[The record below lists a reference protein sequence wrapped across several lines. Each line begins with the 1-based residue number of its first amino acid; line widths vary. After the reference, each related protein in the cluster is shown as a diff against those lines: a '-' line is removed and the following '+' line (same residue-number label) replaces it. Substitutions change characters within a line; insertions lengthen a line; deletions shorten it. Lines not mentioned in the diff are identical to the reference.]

1 LFFPEKRIFQPY
13 GLVIGFLP
21 EVLMNLFEKQSRLNQ
36 LFTQSPVNAAYLA
49 GSLSTRTSFGH
60 LTDVDI
66 AILLMEQIKSDQF
79 LDYQLYFFSE
89 LAKRLESDNIDV
101 VILNQASLLLKL
113 QVIKYGQIL
122 FSRDEKLRVSFET
135 KAVMDYLDFK
145 KFDEIQNQALSRRLY
160 GQILPVDKDLLH
172 RHLKQLREA
181 VVILQDLGKTQRE
194 EFTTDYRIYGLAE
207 RYLQIAIEAC
217 LQVCGILVA
226 SLGLRRPEGYHELLS
241 IVATQRIIPQ
251 ALAYRLEVLTNMRDA
266 LVHDAGTLN
275 RDLLYDHIQQRLGDF
290 EAFAATVEE
299 KLSQ

>member
-1 LFFPEKRIFQPY
+1 
-13 GLVIGFLP
+13 
-21 EVLMNLFEKQSRLNQ
+21 MNLFEKQSRLNQ

-101 VILNQASLLLKL
+101 VILNQASMLLKL

-122 FSRDEKLRVSFET
+122 FSRDEKQRVSFET

-145 KFDEIQNQALSRRLY
+145 KFDEIQNQALGRRLY
-160 GQILPVDKDLLH
+160 GQVLPVDKELLQ

-181 VVILQDLGKTQRE
+181 IVILRDLGKTGRE
-194 EFTTDYRIYGLAE
+194 EFTGDFHVFGLAE

-217 LQVCGILVA
+217 LRICGILVA
-226 SLGLRRPEGYHELLS
+226 SLGLRKPEGYHELLS
-241 IVATQRIIPQ
+241 IVATQNLIPRQ
-251 ALAYRLEVLTNMRDA
+251 LSYRLEVLTNLRDA
-266 LVHDAGTLN
+266 LVHDPGSLN
-275 RDLLYDHIQQRLGDF
+275 PDLLYDHIQQRLEDF
-290 EAFAATVEE
+290 EAFAEAVEE
-299 KLSQ
+299 KQ

>member
-1 LFFPEKRIFQPY
+1 
-13 GLVIGFLP
+13 
-21 EVLMNLFEKQSRLNQ
+21 MNLFEKQSQLNQ

-101 VILNQASLLLKL
+101 MILNQASLLLKL

-135 KAVMDYLDFK
+135 KAIMDYLDFK

-160 GQILPVDKDLLH
+160 GQVLPVDKELLQ
-172 RHLKQLREA
+172 RHLNQLREA
-181 VVILQDLGKTQRE
+181 VNILHDLGKTKRE
-194 EFTTDYRIYGLAE
+194 EFTTDYHIFGLAE

-241 IVATQRIIPQ
+241 IVSAQQIIPNP
-251 ALAYRLEVLTNMRDA
+251 LAYRLEVLTNLRDV
-266 LVHDAGTLN
+266 LVHDPSKLN
-275 RDLLYDHIQQRLGDF
+275 RDLLYDYIQQRIDDL
-290 EAFAATVEE
+290 EVFAKAVEDR
-299 KLSQ
+299 QP

>member
-1 LFFPEKRIFQPY
+1 
-13 GLVIGFLP
+13 
-21 EVLMNLFEKQSRLNQ
+21 MNLFEKQSRLNQ

-60 LTDVDI
+60 LSDVDI

-89 LAKRLESDNIDV
+89 LAKRLESDSIDV

-113 QVIKYGQIL
+113 HVIKYGQIL

-135 KAVMDYLDFK
+135 KAIMDYLDFK
-145 KFDEIQNQALSRRLY
+145 KFDDIQNQALSHRLY
-160 GQILPVDKDLLH
+160 GQVLPVDKELLQ

-181 VVILQDLGKTQRE
+181 ISILQDLSKTKRE

-217 LQVCGILVA
+217 LQICGILVA
-226 SLGLRRPEGYHELLS
+226 SLGLRRPEAYYELLS
-241 IVATQRIIPQ
+241 IVTAQHIIPQ
-251 ALAYRLEVLTNMRDA
+251 QLAYRLEVLTNLRDA
-266 LVHDAGTLN
+266 LVHDPSALN
-275 RDLLYDHIQQRLGDF
+275 RDLLYDHIQHRLGDL
-290 EAFAATVEE
+290 EAFARAVEE
-299 KLSQ
+299 KQAK

>member
-1 LFFPEKRIFQPY
+1 
-13 GLVIGFLP
+13 
-21 EVLMNLFEKQSRLNQ
+21 MNLFEKQSQLNQ

-101 VILNQASLLLKL
+101 MILNQASLLLKL

-135 KAVMDYLDFK
+135 KAIMDYLDFK
-145 KFDEIQNQALSRRLY
+145 KFDEIQNQALGRRLY
-160 GQILPVDKDLLH
+160 GQVLPVDKELLQH
-172 RHLKQLREA
+172 HLNQLREA
-181 VVILQDLGKTQRE
+181 VTILHDLSKTKRE
-194 EFTTDYRIYGLAE
+194 EFTTDYHIYGLAE

-217 LQVCGILVA
+217 LQICGILVA

-241 IVATQRIIPQ
+241 IVAAQQIIPNP
-251 ALAYRLEVLTNMRDA
+251 LAYRLEVLTNLRDV
-266 LVHDAGTLN
+266 LVHDPSKLN
-275 RDLLYDHIQQRLGDF
+275 HDLLYDYIQQRIDDLEG
-290 EAFAATVEE
+290 FAKAIEE
-299 KLSQ
+299 RQPE

>member
-1 LFFPEKRIFQPY
+1 
-13 GLVIGFLP
+13 
-21 EVLMNLFEKQSRLNQ
+21 MNLFEKQSRLNQ

-49 GSLSTRTSFGH
+49 GSLSTRTTFGH
-60 LTDVDI
+60 LTDIDI

-122 FSRDEKLRVSFET
+122 FSRDDKLRVAFET

-160 GQILPVDKDLLH
+160 GQVLPVDKELLQ

-181 VVILQDLGKTQRE
+181 LVILGDLGKTKRE
-194 EFTTDYRIYGLAE
+194 EFTADYHIFGLAE

-217 LQVCGILVA
+217 LQICGILVA
-226 SLGLRRPEGYHELLS
+226 SLGLRRPEGYYELLS
-241 IVATQRIIPQ
+241 IVAAQQIIPPS
-251 ALAYRLEVLTNMRDA
+251 LAYRLEALTNLRDA
-266 LVHDAGTLN
+266 LVHDPGALN
-275 RDLLYDHIQQRLGDF
+275 RDLLYDDIQNRLGDL
-290 EAFAATVEE
+290 EAFANTVEE
-299 KLSQ
+299 KQTK

>member
-1 LFFPEKRIFQPY
+1 
-13 GLVIGFLP
+13 
-21 EVLMNLFEKQSRLNQ
+21 MNLFEKHSRLNQ

-89 LAKRLESDNIDV
+89 LAKRLESDSIDV

-122 FSRDEKLRVSFET
+122 FSRDEKSRVAFET

-160 GQILPVDKDLLH
+160 GQVLPVEKELVQ
-172 RHLKQLREA
+172 RYLKQLHEA
-181 VVILQDLGKTQRE
+181 VSILHDLGKTKRE
-194 EFTTDYRIYGLAE
+194 EFTTDYRVYGLAE
-207 RYLQIAIEAC
+207 RYLQLAIEAC
-217 LQVCGILVA
+217 LQICGILVA

-241 IVATQRIIPQ
+241 IVGSQQIIPQ
-251 ALAYRLEVLTNMRDA
+251 TLSFRLEILTNLRDE
-266 LVHDAGTLN
+266 LVHDPSTLN
-275 RDLLYDHIQQRLGDF
+275 RDLLYDHIQQRLGDL
-290 EAFAATVEE
+290 EAFASAVEE
-299 KLSQ
+299 KVAG

>member
-1 LFFPEKRIFQPY
+1 
-13 GLVIGFLP
+13 
-21 EVLMNLFEKQSRLNQ
+21 MNLFEKQSRLNQ

-49 GSLSTRTSFGH
+49 GTLSGRAAFGH

-122 FSRDEKLRVSFET
+122 FSRDEKQRISFET

-145 KFDEIQNQALSRRLY
+145 KLDDIQNQALSRRLY
-160 GQILPVDKDLLH
+160 GQVLPVNKDLMQ
-172 RHLKQLREA
+172 RHLKQLRESLA
-181 VVILQDLGKTQRE
+181 ILQSLGQNERE
-194 EFTTDYRIYGLAE
+194 EFTSDYRIYGLAE
-207 RYLQIAIEAC
+207 RYLQLAIEAC
-217 LQVCGILVA
+217 LQICSILIA

-241 IVATQRIIPQ
+241 IVASQQIIPQ
-251 ALAYRLEVLTNMRDA
+251 SMAYRLEILTNLRDA
-266 LVHDAGTLN
+266 LVHDPSTLN
-275 RDLLYDHIQQRLGDF
+275 RDLLYDYIQHRLGDL
-290 EAFAATVEE
+290 EAFATTVEE
-299 KLSQ
+299 KQGR

>member
-1 LFFPEKRIFQPY
+1 
-13 GLVIGFLP
+13 
-21 EVLMNLFEKQSRLNQ
+21 MNLFEKHSQLNQ

-60 LTDVDI
+60 LSDVDI
-66 AILLMEQIKSDQF
+66 AILLTEQIKSDQF

-89 LAKRLESDNIDV
+89 LAKRLESDSIDV

-135 KAVMDYLDFK
+135 KAIMDYLDFK

-160 GQILPVDKDLLH
+160 GQALAVDKELVQ
-172 RHLKQLREA
+172 RQLKQLREA
-181 VVILQDLGKTQRE
+181 VYILKDLGKTKQE
-194 EFTTDYRIYGLAE
+194 EFTTDYRVYGLAE
-207 RYLQIAIEAC
+207 RYLQIAIESC

-241 IVATQRIIPQ
+241 VVATQQIIPNS
-251 ALAYRLEVLTNMRDA
+251 LAYRLEILTNLRDT
-266 LVHDAGTLN
+266 LVHDSSTLN
-275 RDLLYDHIQQRLGDF
+275 HDLLYDYIQQRVDDF
-290 EAFAATVEE
+290 EVFANAVEE
-299 KLSQ
+299 KQLMQ